1 MAFGRASAGL
11 RSFFRGHGF
20 KGQSMDCPTHQ
31 VTQRAVDQA
40 MAAQRH
46 FPAERFG
53 HDTGFEMH
61 AIVAL
66 HLHVGPWQA
75 GFDEFTDGFSVQR
88 AFPYKMNGHSNLP
101 PGTRMSELLPQ
112 TPEPTDASL
121 AASGRRVVEIEAQAL
136 QHLATRIDGAFSDA
150 CKLILAS
157 KGRVVATGMGKSGHI
172 ARKIAATFASTGTP
186 AFYVHPG
193 EAGHGDLGMIT
204 DADVV
209 MALSYSGESD
219 EILTLLPVLKRQG
232 NAVIAMTGKPQS
244 TLARESDLHLDV
256 SVPAEA
262 CPLDLAPTSS
272 TTATLAMGDALAV
285 ALLEARGFTADD
297 FARSHPAGSLGRRL
311 LLHITDVM
319 HAGDDVPR
327 VRQEATLSEALVEMS
342 RKRLGMTAVVDAE
355 NRLIGLFTD
364 GDLRRT
370 LDDAALD
377 VRTAMIADVMTR
389 GPKTIA
395 ADQLA
400 VEAARLME
408 TYKIS
413 GLIVVDDDGHAVGA
427 LNIHDLLRA
436 RVV

>member
-1 MAFGRASAGL
+1 MPS
-11 RSFFRGHGF
+11 S
-20 KGQSMDCPTHQ
+20 
-31 VTQRAVDQA
+31 
-40 MAAQRH
+40 
-46 FPAERFG
+46 
-53 HDTGFEMH
+53 
-61 AIVAL
+61 
-66 HLHVGPWQA
+66 
-75 GFDEFTDGFSVQR
+75 
-88 AFPYKMNGHSNLP
+88 
-101 PGTRMSELLPQ
+101 LLPDNAV
-112 TPEPTDASL
+112 TDTSL
-121 AASGRRVVEIEAQAL
+121 ASSGRRVIEIESQAL
-136 QHLATRIDGAFSDA
+136 DALAARIDGTFSEA
-150 CKLILAS
+150 CRLILAS

-172 ARKIAATFASTGTP
+172 ARKIAATLASTGTP

-209 MALSYSGESD
+209 LALSYSGESD
-219 EILTLLPVLKRQG
+219 EVLTLLPVLKRQG

-244 TLARESDLHLDV
+244 TLAREADIHLDV

-262 CPLDLAPTSS
+262 CPLALAPTSS

-319 HAGDDVPR
+319 HAGDDVPCIG
-327 VRQEATLSEALVEMS
+327 EDATLSEALVEMS
-342 RKRLGMTAVVDAE
+342 RKRLGMTAIVDSQE
-355 NRLIGLFTD
+355 RLVGLFTD

-370 LDDAALD
+370 LDNAAVD
-377 VRTAMIADVMTR
+377 VRTAKIADLMTR
-389 GPKTIA
+389 DPKTIA

-400 VEAARLME
+400 AEAARLME

-413 GLIVVDDDGHAVGA
+413 GLIVVDDAHRPVGA

>member
-1 MAFGRASAGL
+1 MPPSLPTTAAFS
-11 RSFFRGHGF
+11 
-20 KGQSMDCPTHQ
+20 
-31 VTQRAVDQA
+31 
-40 MAAQRH
+40 
-46 FPAERFG
+46 
-53 HDTGFEMH
+53 
-61 AIVAL
+61 
-66 HLHVGPWQA
+66 
-75 GFDEFTDGFSVQR
+75 
-88 AFPYKMNGHSNLP
+88 
-101 PGTRMSELLPQ
+101 
-112 TPEPTDASL
+112 DASL
-121 AASGRRVVEIEAQAL
+121 AASGRQVVGIEAQAL
-136 QHLATRIDGAFSDA
+136 QELATRIDGGFAAA
-150 CKLILAS
+150 CRLVLAS
-157 KGRVVATGMGKSGHI
+157 RGRVVATGMGKSGHI
-172 ARKIAATFASTGTP
+172 ARKIAATLASTGTP
-186 AFYVHPG
+186 AFFVHPG

-209 MALSYSGESD
+209 LALSYSGESD
-219 EILTLLPVLKRQG
+219 EVLTLLPVLKRQG
-232 NAVIAMTGKPQS
+232 NALIAMTGKPDS
-244 TLARESDLHLDV
+244 TLARAADVHLDV
-256 SVPAEA
+256 SVSVEA

-327 VRQEATLSEALVEMS
+327 VQATATLSEALVEMS
-342 RKRLGMTAVVDAE
+342 RKRLGMTAVVDGE
-355 NRLIGLFTD
+355 DRLLGLFTD

-389 GPKTIA
+389 NPRTIT

-408 TYKIS
+408 SHKIS
-413 GLIVVDDDGHAVGA
+413 GLIVVDDEGRAVGA